1 MTRER
6 PRPSPDALLAQA
18 TRAGR
23 GRLKILLG
31 AAPGVGKTYEMLSEG
46 AQRQRAGVDV
56 VVGVV
61 ETHGRADTAA
71 LTEGLEILAAGHGC
85 GAVVG
90 RLAQWRVLLVSTIGR
105 LCHAACIAIGRDR
118 NPLASET
125 TKLRFG

>member
-46 AQRQRAGVDV
+46 AQRKRAGVDV
-56 VVGVV
+56 VVLGGHHVV
-61 ETHGRADTAA
+61 VDGCVRAPGGPLVEQPADVRGDLGAA
-71 LTEGLEILAAGHGC
+71 LDRERASLAEVVLHVDDDQRSLHAPTIVTLSRSAP
-85 GAVVG
+85 GA
-90 RLAQWRVLLVSTIGR
+90 R
-105 LCHAACIAIGRDR
+105 
-118 NPLASET
+118 
-125 TKLRFG
+125 